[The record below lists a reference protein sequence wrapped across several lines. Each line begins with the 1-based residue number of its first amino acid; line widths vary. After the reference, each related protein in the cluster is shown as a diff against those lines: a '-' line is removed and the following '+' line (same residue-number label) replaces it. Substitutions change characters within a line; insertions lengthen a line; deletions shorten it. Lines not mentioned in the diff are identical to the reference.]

1 MIFFASSV
9 FISSLLNNVKY
20 YQLPYIRALVV
31 PQIVFPKGGKSP
43 QCTRFSFKKNGK
55 IYFVF
60 WLHAGFFVISQSN
73 RFIVNQ
79 EDDTLDILNVMGPSV
94 SNYFFLR
101 ELKNLFSVP
110 SVFLRSNALF
120 LDPST
125 NLSES
130 TCELSRENLP
140 VIPPRS
146 FPTGSPSYPSRETFP
161 ISPRAPLSAQPPG
174 QAHPAKPHLLYH
186 GHAATPHSGL
196 HTGSAQDTGSSG
208 KYGQPEWL
216 MQVLPVPGSGIA
228 YAGF

>member
-1 MIFFASSV
+1 M
-9 FISSLLNNVKY
+9 
-20 YQLPYIRALVV
+20 P
-31 PQIVFPKGGKSP
+31 PIVFPKGGKSP
-43 QCTRFSFKKNGK
+43 QCTRFSFKKMVRSTLSLG
-55 IYFVF
+55 FMRV
-60 WLHAGFFVISQSN
+60 FFVISQSN

-161 ISPRAPLSAQPPG
+161 ISPRAPLSAQPP
-174 QAHPAKPHLLYH
+174 APPAPPVKPHLTYH
-186 GHAATPHSGL
+186 GHAATLRWDGTPHRPPVRSPSHL
-196 HTGSAQDTGSSG
+196 SRNNARTF
-208 KYGQPEWL
+208 PWL
-216 MQVLPVPGSGIA
+216 YSHHSLVSRRATMRKRKRPYICINP
-228 YAGF
+228 